1 MFKFYKFT
9 SLILIFVLLLPFTSS
24 AASNNSDSFPLSAQH
39 ACLYI
44 PKADISIYGKSANE
58 RHAMASTTKIMTA
71 LIALENCELDR
82 VVTISPIAVGIE
94 GSSIYLK
101 AGDKYYMED
110 LLFAL
115 LLQSANDVATAIAI
129 EVGGS
134 VEGFVALMNKK
145 ADEMGLKDTHFEN
158 PHGLDGKEHYTT
170 AYELALITAEA
181 LKNPKFKSIVGTYKK
196 TISTIDGSSKI
207 TVVNH
212 NKMLLLYED
221 AIGVKTGFTKKTGR
235 CLVSAAERD
244 GLTLISVTLNA
255 SDDWDDHRKLLDYG
269 FEKYENRILAS
280 KDEINFE
287 LPVINGTLATVNCS
301 NKEDVSLIIKRDTPE
316 AKKITEMNR
325 FVIAPIKKGDILGY
339 THFEIDGKIVA
350 STPIYANQDI
360 PDIKYKKGLF
370 R

>member
-1 MFKFYKFT
+1 MIRFCKFT
-9 SLILIFVLLLPFTSS
+9 SLILILVLLLPFHSS
-24 AASNNSDSFPLSAQH
+24 AASNNNDIIQLSAQH

-44 PKADISIYGKSANE
+44 PKADISIYEKSATQ

-71 LIALENCELDR
+71 LVALENCELDR
-82 VVTISPIAVGIE
+82 VVTVSPLAVGIE

-101 AGDKYYMED
+101 SGDKYYMED

-134 VEGFVALMNKK
+134 VEGFVAMMNNK
-145 ADEMGLKDTHFEN
+145 AEEMGLKDTHFEN
-158 PHGLDGKEHYTT
+158 PHGLDGEEHYTT

-196 TISTIDGSSKI
+196 TISTLDGDSKI

-255 SDDWDDHRKLLDYG
+255 SNDWDDHVKLLNYG
-269 FEKYENRILAS
+269 FEKYENKILAS

-287 LPVINGTLATVNCS
+287 LPVINGTSATVNCS
-301 NKEDVSLIIKRDTPE
+301 NNEQVSLITKKNTSE
-316 AKKITEMNR
+316 VKKITEINQ
-325 FVIAPIKKGDILGY
+325 FFIAPIKKGDVLGY
-339 THFEIDGKIVA
+339 TYFEIDGKIVA
-350 STPIYANQDI
+350 STPISANEDI
-360 PDIKYKKGLF
+360 PEIKYKKGLF